1 MASTESRK
9 PTRDEQRQ
17 AAREARRLNEQA
29 ELAAAQRRRRLIQL
43 GAGLAGAIVIVAVVI
58 ALTSGGG
65 TKTPTAGTPVSG
77 AAATQ
82 TLLGGIPQN
91 DLVLGNPNAPVT
103 LVEFADLQCP
113 VCRAY
118 TSDVFPTLV
127 KRYVRTGKVKMVFRS
142 LHFIGDDSTTAA
154 LAAQAAGQ
162 QNKLWQFADLF
173 YRNQQQ
179 ENTGYVTDS
188 FIRQIAGG
196 VAGLNV
202 SQLMAARNSA
212 SAQKQ
217 LTAADTLAS
226 QSSVTGTPTFLVG
239 KTGSQQSVLN
249 WTQLT
254 PSQFT
259 GPIDRLLGL

>member
-43 GAGLAGAIVIVAVVI
+43 GVGLAGAIAIVAVVI
-58 ALTSGGG
+58 ALTAGGG
-65 TKTPTAGTPVSG
+65 TKAPQAGNSVSG

-82 TLLGGIPQN
+82 SLLGGIPQN
-91 DLVLGNPNAPVT
+91 GLVLGNPNAPVT

-113 VCRAY
+113 ICRAY
-118 TSDVFPTLV
+118 SSDVFPTLV

-142 LHFIGDDSTTAA
+142 LHFIGPDSTTAA

-179 ENTGYVTDS
+179 ENTGYVTDT
-188 FIRQIAGG
+188 FIRQIAGA
-196 VAGLNV
+196 VPGLNV
-202 SQLMAARNSA
+202 ARLVAARNSA

-226 QSSVTGTPTFLVG
+226 SSSVTGTPTFLVG
-239 KTGSQQSVLN
+239 KTGAQTSLLS

-259 GPIDRLLGL
+259 GPIDRVLGA

>member
-1 MASTESRK
+1 MASAQTRK
-9 PTRDEQRQ
+9 PTRDEQREAARAARRDKEQ
-17 AAREARRLNEQA
+17 AA
-29 ELAAAQRRRRLIQL
+29 LAAAQRKRRLIQL
-43 GAGLAGAIVIVAVVI
+43 GAGLGGALVIVAIVI
-58 ALTSGGG
+58 ALTAGSG
-65 TKTPTAGTPVSG
+65 TKAAGAGKTASG

-91 DLVLGNPNAPVT
+91 GLVLGNPKAPVT

-127 KRYVRTGKVKMVFRS
+127 KQYVRTGKVKMVFRS

-179 ENTGYVTDS
+179 ENTGYVTDA

-196 VAGLNV
+196 VSGLNV
-202 SQLMAARNSA
+202 SRLMSARNSA
-212 SAQKQ
+212 SAQRE
-217 LTAADTLAS
+217 LATADTLATRS
-226 QSSVTGTPTFLVG
+226 
-239 KTGSQQSVLN
+239 
-249 WTQLT
+249 
-254 PSQFT
+254 
-259 GPIDRLLGL
+259 

>member
-17 AAREARRLNEQA
+17 AARAARRLKEQA
-29 ELAAAQRRRRLIQL
+29 ELTAAQRRRRLIQL
-43 GAGLAGAIVIVAVVI
+43 GVGLAGAIAIVAVVI
-58 ALTSGGG
+58 ALTAGGG
-65 TKTPTAGTPVSG
+65 TKAPQAGKSPSG

-82 TLLGGIPQN
+82 ALLGGIPQSG
-91 DLVLGNPNAPVT
+91 LVLGNPNAPVT

-113 VCRAY
+113 ICRAY

-142 LHFIGDDSTTAA
+142 LHFIGPDSTKAA

-162 QNKLWQFADLF
+162 QNKLWQFADLL

-179 ENTGYVTDS
+179 ENSGYVTDS

-196 VAGLNV
+196 VPGLKV
-202 SQLMAARNSA
+202 TRLLAARSSA
-212 SAQKQ
+212 SAQQQ
-217 LTAADTLAS
+217 LTAADTLAN

-239 KTGSQQSVLN
+239 KSGSQQSLLS

-259 GPIDRLLGL
+259 GPIDRLLGA

>member
-1 MASTESRK
+1 MASSQTRK

-17 AAREARRLNEQA
+17 AAREARRLKEQA
-29 ELAAAQRRRRLIQL
+29 ALEAAKRKRRLTQL
-43 GAGLAGAIVIVAVVI
+43 GIGLAGAVAIVAVVI
-58 ALTSGGG
+58 ALTAGGG
-65 TKTPTAGTPVSG
+65 TKTANGGATVSG

-82 TLLGGIPQN
+82 ALLGGIPEN
-91 DLVLGNPNAPVT
+91 GLVLGNPNAPVT

-113 VCRAY
+113 ICRAY

-188 FIRQIAGG
+188 FIRQIAAG
-196 VAGLNV
+196 VPGLNV
-202 SQLMAARNSA
+202 TKLMAARNSA
-212 SAQKQ
+212 AEQKQ
-217 LTAADTLAS
+217 LTAADTLAA
-226 QSSVTGTPTFLVG
+226 QSSVTGTPTFFVG
-239 KTGSQQSVLN
+239 KTGSQQSLLN

-259 GPIDRLLGL
+259 GPIDRLLGA

>member
-17 AAREARRLNEQA
+17 AAREARRLKEQG

-43 GAGLAGAIVIVAVVI
+43 GAGLAAAIAIVAVVI
-58 ALTSGGG
+58 AVTSGGA
-65 TKTPTAGTPVSG
+65 TKTPKTGSPVSG

-82 TLLGGIPQN
+82 TLLGGIPQSG
-91 DLVLGNPNAPVT
+91 LVLGNPNAPVT

-113 VCRAY
+113 ICRAY

-142 LHFIGDDSTTAA
+142 LHFIGNDSTTAA
-154 LAAQAAGQ
+154 LSAQAAGQ

-188 FIRQIAGG
+188 FIRQIAGA
-196 VAGLNV
+196 VPGLNV
-202 SQLMAARNSA
+202 AKLIAARSSA
-212 SAQKQ
+212 SAQQQ
-217 LTAADTLAS
+217 LAAADTLANS
-226 QSSVTGTPTFLVG
+226 SSVTGTPTFLVG
-239 KTGSQQSVLN
+239 KSGAKSSLLS

-254 PSQFT
+254 PGQFT
-259 GPIDRLLGL
+259 GPLDRLLGA

>member
-17 AAREARRLNEQA
+17 AAREVRRRKEQA
-29 ELAAAQRRRRLIQL
+29 DLAAAQRRRRLIQL
-43 GAGLAGAIVIVAVVI
+43 GLGLAGAIAIVVVVV
-58 ALTSGGG
+58 ALTAGGG
-65 TKTPTAGTPVSG
+65 TKTPKAGTAVSG

-91 DLVLGNPNAPVT
+91 DLVLGKANAPVT

-113 VCRAY
+113 ICRAY

-142 LHFIGDDSTTAA
+142 LHFIGPDSTKAA

-188 FIRQIAGG
+188 FIRQIAGA
-196 VAGLNV
+196 VPGLNV
-202 SQLMAARNSA
+202 TKLMTARNSA
-212 SAQKQ
+212 AAKKQ

-226 QSSVTGTPTFLVG
+226 QLSVTGTPTFFAG
-239 KTGSQQSVLN
+239 KTGSQQSLLS

-259 GPIDRLLGL
+259 GPIDRLLGA

>member
-1 MASTESRK
+1 MAAPQTSK

-17 AAREARRLNEQA
+17 AARLARREKEQA
-29 ELAAAQRRRRLIQL
+29 ALVAAQRKRRLVQL
-43 GAGLAGAIVIVAVVI
+43 GAGLGGVLVIVAIVI
-58 ALTSGGG
+58 ALTGGSG
-65 TKTPTAGTPVSG
+65 TKAAGAGKAASG

-82 TLLGGIPQN
+82 ALLGGIPQN
-91 DLVLGNPNAPVT
+91 GLVLGNPNAPVT

-118 TSDVFPTLV
+118 TSDVFPILV

-196 VAGLNV
+196 VPGLNV
-202 SQLMAARNSA
+202 TELMAARNSA
-212 SAQKQ
+212 SEQKQ
-217 LTAADTLAS
+217 LTAADTLAA
-226 QSSVTGTPTFLVG
+226 QSSVTGTPTFFVG
-239 KTGSQQSVLN
+239 KTGSQQSLLS

-259 GPIDRLLGL
+259 GPIDRLLGA

>member
-1 MASTESRK
+1 V
-9 PTRDEQRQ
+9 
-17 AAREARRLNEQA
+17 A

-43 GAGLAGAIVIVAVVI
+43 GFGVAGSIAIVAVVI
-58 ALTSGGG
+58 ALTAGGG
-65 TKTPTAGTPVSG
+65 TKAPQAGKPVSG

-82 TLLGGIPQN
+82 ALLGGIPQSG
-91 DLVLGNPNAPVT
+91 LVLGNPNAPVT

-142 LHFIGDDSTTAA
+142 LHFIGPDSTAAA

-162 QNKLWQFADLF
+162 QNKLWQFADVF

-179 ENTGYVTDS
+179 ENTGYVTDA

-196 VAGLNV
+196 VPGLNAPRLLAV
-202 SQLMAARNSA
+202 RNSA
-212 SAQKQ
+212 SAQQQ
-217 LTAADTLAS
+217 LAAADTLAR
-226 QSSVTGTPTFLVG
+226 QTSVTGTPTFLVG
-239 KTGSQQSVLN
+239 KSASQQSLLS

-259 GPIDRLLGL
+259 GPIDRLLGR

>member
-1 MASTESRK
+1 MATTEGRK

-29 ELAAAQRRRRLIQL
+29 AVAADQRKRRLIQL
-43 GAGLAGAIVIVAVVI
+43 GVGLTGAIAIVAVVI
-58 ALTSGGG
+58 ALTAGGG
-65 TKTPTAGTPVSG
+65 TKTPSAGTPASG

-82 TLLGGIPQN
+82 ALLGGIPQN
-91 DLVLGNPNAPVT
+91 GLVLGNPNAPVT

-113 VCRAY
+113 ICRAY
-118 TSDVFPTLV
+118 SSDVFPTLV

-142 LHFIGDDSTTAA
+142 LHFIGNDSTTAA

-173 YRNQQQ
+173 YSNQQQ
-179 ENTGYVTDS
+179 ENTGYVTDA
-188 FIRQIAGG
+188 FIRQIAGA
-196 VAGLNV
+196 VPGLNV
-202 SQLMAARNSA
+202 AQLMTARNSA

-217 LTAADTLAS
+217 VTAADSLAG
-226 QSSVTGTPTFLVG
+226 QSSITGTPSFLVG
-239 KTGSQQSVLN
+239 KSGSQQSLLS

-259 GPIDRLLGL
+259 GPIDRLLGA

>member
-29 ELAAAQRRRRLIQL
+29 ALAAAQRRRRLIQL
-43 GAGLAGAIVIVAVVI
+43 GVGLAGAIAIVAVVI
-58 ALTSGGG
+58 AVTAGGG
-65 TKTPTAGTPVSG
+65 TKAPNAGKSVSG

-82 TLLGGIPQN
+82 ALLGGIPESGV
-91 DLVLGNPNAPVT
+91 VLGNPSAPVT

-142 LHFIGDDSTTAA
+142 LHFIGDDSTAAA

-179 ENTGYVTDS
+179 ENTSYVTDS

-202 SQLMAARNSA
+202 SRLMAARNSA
-212 SAQKQ
+212 SAQQ
-217 LTAADTLAS
+217 QVTAADTLAS

-239 KTGSQQSVLN
+239 KSGSQQSLLS

-259 GPIDRLLGL
+259 GPIDRLLGA